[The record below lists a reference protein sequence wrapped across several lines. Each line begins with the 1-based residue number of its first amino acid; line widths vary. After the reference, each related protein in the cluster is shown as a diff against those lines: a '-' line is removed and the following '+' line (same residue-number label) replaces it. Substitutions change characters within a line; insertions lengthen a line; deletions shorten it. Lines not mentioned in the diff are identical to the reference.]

1 MKTLLIKYLNETIS
15 EAEKDQ
21 LLEWLQTPQNQKT
34 FKEFVKIN
42 HRLNNQNINF
52 EDERVYQDL
61 LHQIEKSSKKAS
73 LRKLI
78 PHWLKYAA
86 VIVGVAIVGL
96 GIYINSSKKDTTPA
110 APGITLE
117 LEDGSIIQLDENSN
131 EAIVDAFGKRISQQK
146 DNELIYDHA
155 GHKELSYN
163 TIKIPYGKIFKLSL
177 SDGTHIVLNAGTTL
191 RYPVNFIPGEER
203 LVFLNGEAYFDVAE
217 DEAHPFVV
225 NTEDLNVKVLGTHFI
240 VNSYQEVHKTFT
252 VLVEGKV
259 LVENKLVA
267 EDQKLLKPNE
277 RVFFDHEQL
286 AVENVNTGKYMAWM
300 QGKLIF
306 ENDSFEYIIRKL
318 ERKYDVEIDNNYPV
332 LDEMNITATFTNE
345 SIEEVLRTFQ
355 TYKNFEWT
363 LKNGVVTINKPKD

>member
-15 EAEKDQ
+15 EAERAQ
-21 LLEWLQTPQNQKT
+21 LVEWLQTPQNQKI

-42 HRLNNQNINF
+42 HRLNKQNKNIY
-52 EDERVYQDL
+52 DEMAYQDL
-61 LHQIEKSSKKAS
+61 MVQIEKSSKKVS

-86 VIVGVAIVGL
+86 VIAGVAIIGF
-96 GIYINSSKKDTTPA
+96 GIYFNSSIKNTIPA

-117 LEDGSIIQLDENSN
+117 LEDGSIIHLDENSN
-131 EAIVDAFGKRISQQK
+131 EAIIDALGNRISQQK
-146 DNELIYDHA
+146 NNELIYDNSEE
-155 GHKELSYN
+155 KELSYN
-163 TIKIPYGKIFKLSL
+163 TLKIPYGKIFKLSL
-177 SDGTHIVLNAGTTL
+177 SDGSKVVLNAGTTL

-203 LVFLNGEAYFDVAE
+203 LVFLNGEAYFEVAE
-217 DEAHPFVV
+217 DQEHPFVV
-225 NTEDLNVKVLGTHFI
+225 NTEDIDVKVLGTHFV
-240 VNSYQEVHKTFT
+240 VNSYKEVHKTFT

-259 LVENKLVA
+259 LVENKLLA
-267 EDQKLLKPNE
+267 DDHKLLEPNE
-277 RVFFDHEQL
+277 KVFFDHDQL
-286 AVENVNTGKYMAWM
+286 MVENVNTGKYMAWM

-306 ENDSFEYIIRKL
+306 ENDSFQYIMRKL
-318 ERKYDVEIDNNYPV
+318 ERKYNVEIDNNYSV

-363 LKNGVVTINKPKD
+363 LKDGVVTINKPKN